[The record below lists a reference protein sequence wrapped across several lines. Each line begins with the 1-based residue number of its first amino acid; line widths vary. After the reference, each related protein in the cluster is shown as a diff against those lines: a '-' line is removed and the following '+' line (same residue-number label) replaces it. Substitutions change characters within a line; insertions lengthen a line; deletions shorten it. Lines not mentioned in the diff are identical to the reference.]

1 MSHGDKDNRSNYEWI
16 ASNFSHAVHECSF
29 CVPITGIFDY
39 LSQKNYM
46 NFLVSKLRNFVI
58 FYDNGQLFHAIAQEQ
73 NNISKNAVIGT
84 QNKYLAIPLPKKKKI
99 GQVDS
104 EKSLSPLQSLCKIRK
119 FRKRDLKILA
129 VVSSLNRHT
138 THIKSYCRDSS
149 S

>member
-1 MSHGDKDNRSNYEWI
+1 MFVLCSYNGDFWL
-16 ASNFSHAVHECSF
+16 F
-29 CVPITGIFDY
+29 
-39 LSQKNYM
+39 
-46 NFLVSKLRNFVI
+46 VSKKLYEFFSEQVAKFRN

-73 NNISKNAVIGT
+73 NNISENAVIGT
-84 QNKYLAIPLPKKKKI
+84 QNKYLAIPIPKKKKI
-99 GQVDS
+99 GLVDF

-138 THIKSYCRDSS
+138 THIKSYVRDSS